1 MAERGSCACSG
12 AKTLIFACSGAAD
25 VGEIADRTAR
35 RLSREGLG
43 KMYCMAGIG
52 ARIEAIVK
60 TTKAA
65 GAILAIDGC
74 PLNCA
79 SRCLAEAGFTDIKS
93 LALAELGLDKGQ
105 SPPTDETV
113 AKVMQEAKAL
123 LAA

>member
-1 MAERGSCACSG
+1 MADGSSCACSG
-12 AKTLIFACSGAAD
+12 AKALIFACSGAAD
-25 VGEIADRTAR
+25 VGEIADRAAR
-35 RLSREGLG
+35 KLSREGAG

-79 SRCLAEAGFTDIKS
+79 SRSLAAAGFDDFKS
-93 LALAELGLDKGQ
+93 VALAELGMDKGLC
-105 SPPTDETV
+105 PATDEAVDKVTEQ
-113 AKVMQEAKAL
+113 AKIL
-123 LAA
+123 LAV